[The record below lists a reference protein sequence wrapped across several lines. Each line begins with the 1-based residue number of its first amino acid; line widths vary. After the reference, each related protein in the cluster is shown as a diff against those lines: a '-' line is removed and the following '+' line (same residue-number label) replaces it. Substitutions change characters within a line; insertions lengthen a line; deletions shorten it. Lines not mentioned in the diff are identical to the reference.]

1 MPLPLQRQFDT
12 TLVCKKVLGF
22 IHSNCKSEKKCPTTA
37 VMVEAFF
44 KASFFQTEPKH
55 LKPKSSVTKH
65 ARVEA

>member
-1 MPLPLQRQFDT
+1 LTQLWFAKRFW
-12 TLVCKKVLGF
+12 VLF
-22 IHSNCKSEKKCPTTA
+22 TQTARVKKCPTTA